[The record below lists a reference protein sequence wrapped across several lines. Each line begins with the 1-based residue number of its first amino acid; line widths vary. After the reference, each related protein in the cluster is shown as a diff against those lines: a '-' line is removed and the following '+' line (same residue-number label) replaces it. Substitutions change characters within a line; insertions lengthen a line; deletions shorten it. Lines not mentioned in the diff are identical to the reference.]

1 MEKIFKKIK
10 VKKIVEGK
18 YFEEIAEK
26 IKPLEFDII
35 RKAKAGEDIQREAE
49 AVDVYY
55 DIMTAE
61 LVRIA
66 VAEGYSDNLKEWNDT
81 IPVTLFLRKYPE
93 FNSSMWVQWMIK
105 RIIFK

>member
-1 MEKIFKKIK
+1 MKHIK
-10 VKKIVEGK
+10 
-18 YFEEIAEK
+18 FSEITEK

-35 RKAKAGEDIQREAE
+35 RKAKAGEDFQNEAE

-66 VAEGYSDNLKEWNDT
+66 VAEGYSDNLKEWMDT
-81 IPVTLFLRKYPE
+81 IPVTLFLQKHPE
-93 FNSSMWVQWMIK
+93 FNSSMWVKWIIS
-105 RIIFK
+105 RIINKK